1 MLKLLSLI
9 GTFGVSTSAITPV
22 VVMNEQTR
30 ETSSTSVE
38 QGVMRITV
46 DNRKH
51 FDSDGKIIPSTQD
64 YKEVLIKAI
73 DEQRAFN
80 QQNNVTNFKITNS
93 ITRLPGISFDGSLQ
107 VGRQLSKLINAKE
120 YEVLSMNVTVE
131 KLDNRGN
138 YTYAIGYEAIADGE
152 MVKEDL
158 YGYQRLQSLADFQI
172 KPGYNMTFDT
182 EYTISE
188 SIEHTDKQYN
198 SNISLP
204 KLGIDFLASQVID
217 MFNYQPNNL
226 NQNAIDYINST
237 LNVKIS
243 NTSAL
248 NVYKAINNN
257 GVYEMGEIIS
267 NNEMVTEE
275 YFYVSFNSTDAS
287 GVFNMLVKK

>member
-9 GTFGVSTSAITPV
+9 GTLGVSTSAITPV
-22 VVMNEQTR
+22 IVMNEQTR
-30 ETSSTSVE
+30 EISSKSVE
-38 QGVMRITV
+38 QGIIRINV
-46 DNRKH
+46 DNSKH
-51 FDSDGKIIPSTQD
+51 FDSDGKIVPSTHD

-73 DEQRAFN
+73 DQQRAFN
-80 QQNNVTNFKITNS
+80 KENNVTNFKITNS

-107 VGRQLSKLINAKE
+107 VGRQLAKLINANE
-120 YEVLSMNVTVE
+120 YEVLNMNVTVA
-131 KLDNRGN
+131 KLDNWGN

-172 KPGYNMTFDT
+172 KPGYNMVFDT

-188 SIEHTDKQYN
+188 SIDYTDIEFN

-204 KLGIDFLASQVID
+204 NLGIDFLASQVIE

-226 NQNAIDYINST
+226 NKNAIDYINLV

-243 NTSAL
+243 NANAL

-267 NNEMVTEE
+267 NNEMVKDE
-275 YFYVSFNSTDAS
+275 YFYVSFNSSDAS
-287 GVFNMLVKK
+287 GTFNMLIKK